1 MPAADQSVG
10 VLANKAAKCSRK
22 FVKNHSHLQLKVL
35 LTGASATYQG
45 STAEQDHEDDEGLE
59 PAVFHNLVAG
69 FPQPPPGLTQTAG
82 DVDITA
88 VTVSDTN

>member
-1 MPAADQSVG
+1 M
-10 VLANKAAKCSRK
+10 
-22 FVKNHSHLQLKVL
+22 QLKVL
-35 LTGASATYQG
+35 LTGACATYQG

-59 PAVFHNLVAG
+59 PAVFHDLVAG